1 MKKTFLLTLTAACAF
16 AAAAHTPDSA
26 ATVMRLPLDKCVEIA
41 LSSNPTIKV
50 NDMEIKRSDYS
61 KKENMAQLFPQISF
75 AGNYQRTIELQTIN
89 MNMGGQ
95 TQSFKMGSDNQWNF
109 GFSAS
114 MPLIAPTL
122 WKSISI
128 SDTQIMQSVETA
140 RASRLDMVNQV
151 NCAYY
156 ALMLAEAS
164 YNVIHDNYDVARL
177 NADTYKKRFEQG
189 TATEYDVLRS
199 SVQVK
204 NIEPELLQA
213 DISIKQ
219 CALQLKVLMG
229 ISDNVDIRPTQT
241 LEDLREKMNS
251 YTSALDPSLAD
262 NTSLRTLD
270 LQAKMLRQNVALQK
284 LQFLPTLSAS
294 FNLNWN
300 ALSNGNALKNQQF
313 NPYSNVGLTLSLPI
327 FTGGSRMYGLKS
339 AKLQLTEI
347 GLQRE
352 DLLNNLRMQVDLAI
366 DNINKQARQINT
378 SEEGVREAMKAHE
391 IMQKSFDIGAATYL
405 DLRDSELADTSAR
418 LSFYQAIYNYLVSTS
433 QLDML
438 LGKETAAASTAP
450 FTRK

>member
-1 MKKTFLLTLTAACAF
+1 MKKTILLILCAGGTIAATSAQ
-16 AAAAHTPDSA
+16 TPDSA
-26 ATVMRLPLDKCVEIA
+26 ARIMRLPLEQCVEIA
-41 LSSNPTIKV
+41 LCDNPSIKV
-50 NDMEIKRSDYS
+50 NDMEITRSDYS
-61 KKENMAQLFPQISF
+61 KKENLAQLFPQISF
-75 AGNYQRTIELQTIN
+75 GGNYQRTIELQTIN
-89 MNMGGQ
+89 MNMGGE

-114 MPLIAPTL
+114 MPIIAPTL

-128 SDTQIMQSVETA
+128 SDTQILQSMETA

-164 YNVIHDNYDVARL
+164 YSVIHDNYDVAKL

-229 ISDNVDIRPTQT
+229 ISDNVEIRPTQT
-241 LEDLREKMNS
+241 IEEFRSRMSS
-251 YTSALDPSLAD
+251 YTSTLDPSLSG
-262 NTSLRTLD
+262 NTSLRSLD
-270 LQAKMLRQNVALQK
+270 LQAKMLRQNVALKK

-294 FNLNWN
+294 FNINWN

-313 NPYSNVGLTLSLPI
+313 NPYSNVGLTLSLPL
-327 FTGGSRMYGLKS
+327 FTGGSRFYGLKS
-339 AKLQLTEI
+339 AKVQLAEI

-352 DLLNNLRMQVDLAI
+352 DLLNSLRMQVDLAV
-366 DNINKQARQINT
+366 DNINKQARQIDT
-378 SEEGVREAMKAHE
+378 SEEGVREAEKAHE

-405 DLRDSELADTSAR
+405 DLRDSELANTTAR
-418 LSFYQAIYNYLVSTS
+418 LAFYQAIYNYLVSTS

-438 LGKETAAASTAP
+438 LGKETAASSAS
-450 FTRK
+450 FTRN